1 MYQYRLLGNNDSTWR
16 STTQAFIEFTSLLAG
31 EYIFEV
37 KALNENNIASAQTA
51 RYRFVVQAPI
61 WKRGWFL
68 LLAGIMMAIITY
80 LIYRRQIAINNEK
93 NKIRELMLSYEQQA
107 LAAQINPHFIFN
119 VITNIQSF
127 VLTQDKKVAY
137 NYLNKFA
144 RLMRLS
150 LDNSRM
156 KWVSLNSE
164 IELVDIYLELEK
176 LRFARFEFKI
186 SCDENIDQ
194 QQTFVPSM
202 LIQPFLENSVKHG
215 IFYLHDKEGIIQ
227 VHFEKIADNIV
238 CTIEDNGVGRRIATE
253 KKPIHKV
260 HKSAGQSITNKRMEL
275 LMNETNQK
283 FYFEIIDKEA
293 DNGTIVKFNMPYT
306 LTNENF

>member
-1 MYQYRLLGNNDSTWR
+1 
-16 STTQAFIEFTSLLAG
+16 
-31 EYIFEV
+31 
-37 KALNENNIASAQTA
+37 
-51 RYRFVVQAPI
+51 
-61 WKRGWFL
+61 
-68 LLAGIMMAIITY
+68 
-80 LIYRRQIAINNEK
+80 
-93 NKIRELMLSYEQQA
+93 
-107 LAAQINPHFIFN
+107 
-119 VITNIQSF
+119 